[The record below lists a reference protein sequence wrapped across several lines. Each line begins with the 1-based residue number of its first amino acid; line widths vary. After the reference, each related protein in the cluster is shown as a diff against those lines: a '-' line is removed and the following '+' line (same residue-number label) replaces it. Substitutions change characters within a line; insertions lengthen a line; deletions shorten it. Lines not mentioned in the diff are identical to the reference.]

1 MKSAAAAVTVT
12 ADQRQSDGVRFYEE
26 GRYEEALLVLSAAL
40 RQSEVAPWHLWNA
53 WSAVRAYRDLAE
65 CSDAKHVL
73 CHWRKWLFVA
83 EGYQG
88 IDAGCAASWDVACY
102 QGDEEEQ

>member
-1 MKSAAAAVTVT
+1 MEKAEAGLKHPMALNEKSKCSSFDLCIQT
-12 ADQRQSDGVRFYEE
+12 
-26 GRYEEALLVLSAAL
+26 
-40 RQSEVAPWHLWNA
+40 
-53 WSAVRAYRDLAE
+53 YRDLAE

-88 IDAGCAASWDVACY
+88 IDAGCAASRDVARY